1 MIGSC
6 GLPGSCANHY
16 TYFLSCPFLFC
27 SFSLYFCSFFYR
39 LVRWLFR
46 FLTPLFGRCASH
58 YTYFLFCLIFFALS
72 LSLLFYRLVRLLFRF
87 CRLQSTCYTR
97 RFSYVCVC
105 QPPSLGI
112 LPSYFT
118 AGGSDRVCGIT
129 ANEDVHILWR
139 SIGRRPDVY
148 LLLSF
153 GLFVVNNT
161 VLGLSRLTVPHRA
174 ISKALVWYCSN

>member
-1 MIGSC
+1 MAIQVFDTFVWQMCKS
-6 GLPGSCANHY
+6 LH
-16 TYFLSCPFLFC
+16 L
-27 SFSLYFCSFFYR
+27 FSLLPYF
-39 LVRWLFR
+39 
-46 FLTPLFGRCASH
+46 
-58 YTYFLFCLIFFALS
+58 FCALS
-72 LSLLFYRLVRLLFRF
+72 LSFSIGLSGCYSGFVAYRALA
-87 CRLQSTCYTR
+87 TR
-97 RFSYVCVC
+97 AVSATCVC